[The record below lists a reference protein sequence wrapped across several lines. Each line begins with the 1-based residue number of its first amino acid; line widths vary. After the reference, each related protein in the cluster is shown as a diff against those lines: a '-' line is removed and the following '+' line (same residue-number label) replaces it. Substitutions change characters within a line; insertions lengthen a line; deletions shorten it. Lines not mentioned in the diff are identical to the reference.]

1 MREGEIEA
9 KKIWMKERRENQ
21 KRLAG
26 LTGAALEE
34 EREKI
39 QDEALSK
46 LNLQLTQLR
55 DELYGQ

>member
-1 MREGEIEA
+1 
-9 KKIWMKERRENQ
+9 MKERRENQ